1 MAFREVV
8 AFSSIFSLY
17 LQKNYHPNYPGL
29 LTIGENGSN
38 ATVFIYDYPN
48 VSEPR
53 IKLVGAAKQ
62 QFTCGSFN
70 FTGEL
75 FASQAGYPDYML
87 TIWRWEKAEVILR
100 SKAFQN
106 DVLHVHFSRFNP
118 ILLVSCGLSHIKFWK
133 MANTFTG
140 LKLQGDL
147 GRFGKTD
154 FSDIYAVLM
163 LEDENVVSGCD
174 WGNMLL
180 WEAGLIK
187 FEICRKGRR
196 SCHSKPIV
204 RITMENGEV
213 TTVGMDGYV
222 RIWFWETVDL
232 ADPPDDDRFVEIEPI
247 FEFYVGDC
255 EIRMVQK
262 IKLFDKEDFGYYVL
276 VSSLFLYGIFRNL
289 ARTVKSIKN
298 V

>member
-1 MAFREVV
+1 MAFGEVV
-8 AFSSIFSLY
+8 AFSSIFSPY

-196 SCHSKPIV
+196 PCHSKPIV
-204 RITMENGEV
+204 RITMDNGEV

-232 ADPPDDDRFVEIEPI
+232 ADPPDEDRFVEIEPI

-276 VSSLFLYGIFRNL
+276 VSSLF
-289 ARTVKSIKN
+289 
-298 V
+298 